1 MSLDFNDLGML
12 SNPNTNK
19 GAIQID
25 IDLIDE
31 DPEQPRTEFN
41 EESLNELADTIKD
54 RGVKSPISVHIG
66 ENGRYIINHGA
77 RRYRASKLA
86 GKTTIPAFIDEDY
99 NSNDQFIENVQ
110 RDNLSPMDIA
120 RFLQKQKE
128 LGLKQKEIAKNIGKA
143 ESWVSR
149 HLNLLNL
156 PQCIKD
162 AMDSGKIGNDYLAID
177 ELKKLYEEDQQAVEA
192 FLGDKNDSSDFISR
206 NDVKELSELIH
217 EQKNDDQED
226 ELLSNDIEEEE
237 SDVVE
242 ELDEQPYET
251 VNSSE
256 ESNSECDNDDL
267 QDLDSL
273 DSLNEGVSDDSDI
286 QPEVYD
292 SVKEIKCV
300 SSQFGE
306 VTVVFRNASQ
316 DGYVVVLTDDGVKEV
331 LGDDLTLRS
340 LKF

>member
-12 SNPNTNK
+12 SNPDTNK

-128 LGLKQKEIAKNIGKA
+128 LGIKQKEIAKNIGKA

-177 ELKKLYEEDQQAVEA
+177 ELKKLYSEDQQAVEA
-192 FLGDKNDSSDFISR
+192 FLADKNDSSDFISR

-226 ELLSNDIEEEE
+226 ELLTNNIEEEE
-237 SDVVE
+237 ELDVVE
-242 ELDEQPYET
+242 ELEEQPNEVGT
-251 VNSSE
+251 SE
-256 ESNSECDNDDL
+256 ESNDDL

-273 DSLNEGVSDDSDI
+273 DSLDDCESEDSNI
-286 QPEVYD
+286 QIEVYD
-292 SVKEIKCV
+292 SVKEIKCL